1 VPQRRR
7 RAPAWLRH
15 RLDRALIALP
25 PPLQHV
31 FGYHVR
37 RHPAG
42 RGLPIAL
49 HLIERLAE
57 LGERHGCRI
66 VLLAQYHPQVWVD
79 RVFAAEERRVTGL
92 VLEHARKAGFATVDT
107 FPRFA
112 VEPAAASFYVN
123 SHLNGRGNAM
133 VASLLAARLP
143 DVS

>member
-1 VPQRRR
+1 M
-7 RAPAWLRH
+7 
-15 RLDRALIALP
+15 
-25 PPLQHV
+25 
-31 FGYHVR
+31 
-37 RHPAG
+37 
-42 RGLPIAL
+42 
-49 HLIERLAE
+49 
-57 LGERHGCRI
+57 
-66 VLLAQYHPQVWVD
+66 LLAQYHPQVWVD